1 VSTPPKAERLRSPD
15 AADNRDG
22 LRQRLLSLARGREGQ
37 SYTVELVRSP
47 AEGRGV
53 PANAETKHEAPV
65 AEVIEIGGQPRN
77 EDRRP
82 VEHAGDH
89 RTEPYAIRG
98 AR

>member
-1 VSTPPKAERLRSPD
+1 MASASASCRS
-15 AADNRDG
+15 RVV
-22 LRQRLLSLARGREGQ
+22 REGQ

-77 EDRRP
+77 EYRRP

-89 RTEPYAIRG
+89 RTEPDALRRYPLVRPCATRLLI
-98 AR
+98 ARTDDRR